1 MSKKHI
7 FYMEVLWLVVSL
19 LVPVVLIFPYYG
31 EMIDSVPFLLPNFI
45 IGFLL
50 VQTLRHIFFLP
61 QSLLGNSGWGM
72 VPFVFSSIP
81 ICIYIIRQMSLVNL
95 FFETTTW
102 IHSFSYVLNLN
113 EKRDLSQYVKT
124 EFTIISVATFILA
137 IVLSLRLIVALWRKV
152 NNKGRI

>member
-1 MSKKHI
+1 MN
-7 FYMEVLWLVVSL
+7 
-19 LVPVVLIFPYYG
+19 P
-31 EMIDSVPFLLPNFI
+31 
-45 IGFLL
+45 
-50 VQTLRHIFFLP
+50 
-61 QSLLGNSGWGM
+61 
-72 VPFVFSSIP
+72 
-81 ICIYIIRQMSLVNL
+81 NL

-102 IHSFSYVLNLN
+102 IHSFAYVLNLN